1 MRSIQVSKANGPFQI
16 VDRDIPEPIEGQVRI
31 KVQACGICH
40 GDSITKLGLFPGI
53 QYPRVPGH
61 EVAGVVDEVG
71 KDVIEWKPGQRVA
84 VGWYL
89 GNRGHCEYVDAET
102 FL

>member
-1 MRSIQVSKANGPFQI
+1 MRSVRVSKVNGLFEI
-16 VDRDIPEPIEGQVRI
+16 VDRDIPEPSGGQVRI

-40 GDSITKLGLFPGI
+40 GDSITKQGLFQGI

-61 EVAGVVDEVG
+61 EVAGIINEVG
-71 KDVIEWKPGQRVA
+71 KDVIGWKPGQRVA
-84 VGWYL
+84 VGWYG
-89 GNRGHCEYVDAET
+89 GNCGHCEYVDAET

>member
-1 MRSIQVSKANGPFQI
+1 MRSVKVSKVNGLLEI
-16 VDRDIPEPIEGQVRI
+16 VDRDIPEPSGGQVRI

-40 GDSITKLGLFPGI
+40 GDSITKQGLFQGI

-61 EVAGVVDEVG
+61 EVAGIINEVG
-71 KDVIEWKPGQRVA
+71 KDGIGWKPGQRVA
-84 VGWYL
+84 VGWYR